1 MGCRIQSIV
10 FHSHLELEKGQ
21 KGGFGE
27 GIGDGIKE
35 GDVRETAGGHRAC
48 LR

>member
-10 FHSHLELEKGQ
+10 FHSHLEEGQ

>member
-10 FHSHLELEKGQ
+10 FHSHLEVEKGQ
-21 KGGFGE
+21 KGGF